1 MLDFKFQILLY
12 FMGLDK
18 KDEENYEKGHI
29 IHLISNFYV
38 SRCKQPTYFI
48 QNIVLL
54 PIIEVILYIF
64 FL

>member
-1 MLDFKFQILLY
+1 MD
-12 FMGLDK
+12 LDK